1 MQADQCWVRGPLLL
15 LLGNGQFERW
25 APWAEIGI
33 ATAGTATEQFVGLGK
48 PALSLP
54 GPGPQFT
61 LGFAQRQSRL
71 LGGAVQV
78 CANETELTQHLEAL
92 LENHA
97 KCQLLGQRGRQRMGS
112 SGGSKAIA
120 RAVIR
125 ALNPGG

>member
-1 MQADQCWVRGPLLL
+1 MLL
-15 LLGNGQFERW
+15 LLGSGRFERW
-25 APWAEIGI
+25 ASWAEVGV
-33 ATAGTATEQFVGLGK
+33 ATAGTATEQLVGLGK

-61 LGFAQRQSRL
+61 RGFASRQSRL

-78 CANETELTQHLEAL
+78 CANEIELTQQLTAL

-97 KCQLLGQRGRQRMGS
+97 RRQELGQRGRQRMGS
-112 SGGSKAIA
+112 PGGSEAIA

-125 ALNPGG
+125 VLAPGG